1 MGSFAM
7 AMLLRIFSLME
18 SFDTLLNFLFRNA
31 TCFGII
37 LLVTFFVLAKILL
50 HLLVL
55 IWIL

>member
-1 MGSFAM
+1 MGSFVM

-37 LLVTFFVLAKILL
+37 LLVPFLFWQRFYYTF
-50 HLLVL
+50 
-55 IWIL
+55 